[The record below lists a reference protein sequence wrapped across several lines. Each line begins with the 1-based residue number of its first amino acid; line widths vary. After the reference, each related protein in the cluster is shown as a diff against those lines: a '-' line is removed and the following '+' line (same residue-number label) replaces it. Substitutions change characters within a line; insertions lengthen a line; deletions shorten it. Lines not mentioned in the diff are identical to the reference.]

1 MIEQS
6 GEKRRVQDS
15 GILGKLN
22 KFYKVDQ
29 NLCLMNGCVTLALE
43 EKTLQKQLYWF
54 FHLRWGS
61 DIQRGEVIQPVS
73 TPIK

>member
-22 KFYKVDQ
+22 KFYKEDQ

-43 EKTLQKQLYWF
+43 EKTLQKQLY
-54 FHLRWGS
+54 
-61 DIQRGEVIQPVS
+61 
-73 TPIK
+73 

>member
-15 GILGKLN
+15 GIFGKLN

-43 EKTLQKQLYWF
+43 EKTLQKQLY
-54 FHLRWGS
+54 
-61 DIQRGEVIQPVS
+61 
-73 TPIK
+73 